1 MVSRETQHHT
11 TLKFYK
17 LDIKKP
23 QLCGFCH
30 IILFTSVKNPDNR
43 ALFESLAKLG
53 ADKTYQRKVL
63 KKQLA
68 KIFKYPAAA
77 GCGLGFLFSVV
88 MDYFNDGK
96 IVRTEIQALG
106 MLVVTIAAVLAVL
119 YAVYRY
125 AQKRAEKIAG
135 IL

>member
-1 MVSRETQHHT
+1 MQLISVYVMLSVYIFIISISAVSVMSYVRS
-11 TLKFYK
+11 
-17 LDIKKP
+17 I
-23 QLCGFCH
+23 
-30 IILFTSVKNPDNR
+30 SVAEDNR

-53 ADKTYQRKVL
+53 ADKTYQRTVL

>member
-1 MVSRETQHHT
+1 
-11 TLKFYK
+11 
-17 LDIKKP
+17 
-23 QLCGFCH
+23 
-30 IILFTSVKNPDNR
+30 
-43 ALFESLAKLG
+43 
-53 ADKTYQRKVL
+53 
-63 KKQLA
+63 
-68 KIFKYPAAA
+68 
-77 GCGLGFLFSVV
+77 